1 MAQLKEIKTRIQSV
15 RSTQKITS
23 AMMMISSARLVK
35 TQRLIQSLYPY
46 EQSLYRMLQLLAAGR
61 EESIDSPFLQT
72 RAVKRVAIVA
82 FSSNT
87 GLAGRFNDDITEKL
101 KKVVANYMPLGKE
114 NILLYPIGDKV
125 AKAIRSMG
133 FKPQGDYSAISES
146 PFYHNAQQIA
156 GKLIEMYQKGEID
169 HVELIY
175 HHFLTKGSQV
185 IINEPFLPIEPKIPD
200 GEKSAPNY
208 IVEPDRRTILTQ
220 LIPKILKVKFY
231 TAHLDSVTSEH
242 AARMT
247 AMRTATDN
255 ADDLNEELTLEYN
268 KLRQQSITN
277 ELLDIVGGSFGNA

>member
-1 MAQLKEIKTRIQSV
+1 MAQLKEIKNRIQSV

-46 EQSLYRMLQLLAAGR
+46 EQTLYRMLQLLADQ

-87 GLAGRFNDDITEKL
+87 GLAGRFNDNIAEKL

-156 GKLIEMYQKGEID
+156 GKLMEMYQKGEID

>member
-1 MAQLKEIKTRIQSV
+1 MAQLKEIKNRIQSV

-46 EQSLYRMLQLLAAGR
+46 EQTLYRMLQLLADQ

-72 RAVKRVAIVA
+72 RTVKRVAIVA

-87 GLAGRFNDDITEKL
+87 GLAGRFNDNIAEKL

-114 NILLYPIGDKV
+114 NILLYPIGEKV

-156 GKLIEMYQKGEID
+156 GKLMEMYQKGEID

>member
-1 MAQLKEIKTRIQSV
+1 MAQLKEIKSRIQSV

-46 EQSLYRMLQLLAAGR
+46 EQTLYRMLQLLADQK
-61 EESIDSPFLQT
+61 ESIDSPFLQT
-72 RAVKRVAIVA
+72 RTVKRIAIVA

-87 GLAGRFNDDITEKL
+87 GLAGRFNDDIAEKL

-114 NILLYPIGDKV
+114 NILLYPIGEKV
-125 AKAIRSMG
+125 VKTVRNMG
-133 FKPQGDYSAISES
+133 FEPHGDYSPISENPS
-146 PFYHNAQQIA
+146 YHNAQQIA
-156 GKLIEMYQKGEID
+156 GKLMEMYQKGEID

>member
-1 MAQLKEIKTRIQSV
+1 MAQLKEIKSRIQSV

-46 EQSLYRMLQLLAAGR
+46 EQTLYRMLQLLADQK
-61 EESIDSPFLQT
+61 ESIDSPFLQT
-72 RAVKRVAIVA
+72 RTVKRIAIVA

-87 GLAGRFNDDITEKL
+87 GLAGRFNDDIAEKL
-101 KKVVANYMPLGKE
+101 KKVVASYMPLGKE
-114 NILLYPIGDKV
+114 NILLYPIGEKV
-125 AKAIRSMG
+125 VKTVRNMG
-133 FKPQGDYSAISES
+133 FEPHGDYSPISENPS
-146 PFYHNAQQIA
+146 YHNAQQIA
-156 GKLIEMYQKGEID
+156 GKLMEMYQKGEID

-208 IVEPDRRTILTQ
+208 IVDRRTILTQ

>member
-1 MAQLKEIKTRIQSV
+1 MAQLKEIKSRIQSV

-46 EQSLYRMLQLLAAGR
+46 EQTLYRMLQLLADQK
-61 EESIDSPFLQT
+61 ESIDSPFLQT
-72 RAVKRVAIVA
+72 RTVKRIAIVA

-87 GLAGRFNDDITEKL
+87 GLAGRFNDDIAEKL

-114 NILLYPIGDKV
+114 NILLYPIGEKV
-125 AKAIRSMG
+125 VKTVRNMG
-133 FKPQGDYSAISES
+133 FEPHGDYSPISENPS
-146 PFYHNAQQIA
+146 YHNAQQIA
-156 GKLIEMYQKGEID
+156 GKLMEMYQKGEID

-208 IVEPDRRTILTQ
+208 IVEPDRKTILTQ